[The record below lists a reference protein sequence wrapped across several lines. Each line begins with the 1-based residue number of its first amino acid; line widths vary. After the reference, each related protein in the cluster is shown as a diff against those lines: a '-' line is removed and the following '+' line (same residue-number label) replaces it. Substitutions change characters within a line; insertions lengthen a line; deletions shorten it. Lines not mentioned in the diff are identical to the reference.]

1 MEPHDTQPASPH
13 TQTAPSVIQETANR
27 FRSNVAQAVIGR
39 SRTIDLIFVAL
50 LCEGHVL
57 IEDVPGVGKTLLAR
71 ATARSLAC
79 SFKRIQCTPDL
90 LPSDVVGIHVFNQK
104 TAEFEF
110 RAGPVMANVVLV
122 DEINRAMPRTQSS
135 LLECMQERQ
144 VTVDWKTMR
153 LPRPFMIM
161 ATQNPIELE
170 GTFPLPEAQLDRF
183 LLKLKLGYPSEQD
196 ESSVL
201 ARYREESPIDQLNSV
216 IAAEEL
222 LAIQKLTRRIHVAE
236 PVRDYIVAVARTTRE
251 HPDIRL
257 GASTRSALGLQ
268 ASCQALA
275 ACRGRGF
282 VVPDDVKELADSVL
296 SHRIILTTEARL
308 KGRSEEIVLQELLG
322 SVPVP
327 VET

>member
-1 MEPHDTQPASPH
+1 MKTQETHLSAE
-13 TQTAPSVIQETANR
+13 QNRTAPAIIREAADR
-27 FRSNVAQAVIGR
+27 FRSNVARAVIGR
-39 SRTIDLIFVAL
+39 PRTIDLIFVAL

-90 LPSDVVGIHVFNQK
+90 LPADVVGIHVFNQK

-110 RAGPVMANVVLV
+110 RPGPVIANVVLV

-144 VTVDWKTMR
+144 VTIDWRTVN

-183 LLKLKLGYPSEQD
+183 LLKLTLGYPSRQDDPIEQ
-196 ESSVL
+196 L
-201 ARYREESPIDQLNSV
+201 GSV

-222 LAIQKLTRRIHVAE
+222 LAIQKLSRRIHVAE
-236 PVRDYIVAVARTTRE
+236 PLRGYMVEVVRATRE

-257 GASTRSALGLQ
+257 GASTRAALGLQ
-268 ASCQALA
+268 TACQALA
-275 ACRGRGF
+275 ACRGREF
-282 VVPDDVKELADSVL
+282 VIPDDVKDLAESVL
-296 SHRIILTTEARL
+296 SHRIILKTEARL
-308 KGRSEEIVLQELLG
+308 KGRSEQIVLQELLG
-322 SVPVP
+322 SLPVP